1 MSLEGNSNSSK
12 EAFIEAMRERLGD
25 DGNNVEDEN
34 VKLNLGALGQ
44 AVYDILAIAETT
56 SDESSD
62 TAFWDWI
69 QSAHALIRV
78 LRQEA
83 IARGVPEENLP
94 SIPVNAPTSL
104 RGRIE

>member
-12 EAFIEAMRERLGD
+12 EAFIEAMRARLGD
-25 DGNNVEDEN
+25 DGDNVDNEE
-34 VKLNLGALGQ
+34 VQLNLGALGQ

-62 TAFWDWI
+62 TVFWDWI
-69 QSAHALIRV
+69 QSVHALIRA

-83 IARGVPEENLP
+83 ITRGVPEENLP
-94 SIPVNAPTSL
+94 SIPINAPTSL